1 MAKNCCPVSL
11 LFVVSKVFEKHVN
24 DKLVDHLK
32 KCGRLSDFQNN
43 RVSHA
48 GFVHKLKSY
57 GISGQVFVQQLE
69 LASEVESDLWNAVDW
84 GRKWLVDFNAGKT

>member
-1 MAKNCCPVSL
+1 M
-11 LFVVSKVFEKHVN
+11 VSKVFEKLVN
-24 DKLVDHLK
+24 EKLVYHLK
-32 KCGRLSDFQNN
+32 KCGRLSDFQND

-48 GFVHKLKSY
+48 CFVHKFKSF

-69 LASEVESDLWNAVDW
+69 LASEVESNLQNAVDW